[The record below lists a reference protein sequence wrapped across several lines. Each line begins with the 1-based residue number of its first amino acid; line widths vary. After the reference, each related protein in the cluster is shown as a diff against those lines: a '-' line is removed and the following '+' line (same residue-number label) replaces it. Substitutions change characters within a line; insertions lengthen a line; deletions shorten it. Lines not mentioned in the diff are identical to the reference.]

1 MNNWDMDGFGRDV
14 RHTIQDAIN
23 TGNFSR
29 LSRTINDTVNKAFGV
44 DDGAPDIKLSHDY
57 NQGGYQQNGSYQQTG
72 SYQHGGNNQGGF
84 HQGTYNQGMN
94 PSMNQAMNKRRKKS
108 SVNQRMQYNNG
119 GVQNGSQVVPF
130 VYRPVRSNNALS
142 IVAMVAGYGIG
153 GMTLLSSA
161 ITAISAPVVGM
172 SVALTGV
179 GTLIISALPFIGL
192 GVFGSFMHNK
202 CKRFKRYMEII
213 GNRQVCNI
221 KELAEGSGK
230 KEKAIAMDV
239 AKMIDKRWF
248 CQGHLDRDQKC
259 LMLTDKAYGEYQ
271 RVMAQRT
278 EQENQQ
284 AAAEAARQAKAAAE
298 ERRHDSLDP
307 EIRDL
312 VKQGEE
318 YIRII
323 RKVNDDVPGEEVSNK
338 MYKME
343 DLVRRIFKRVE
354 EKPEQA
360 GDLKRL
366 MNYYLPT
373 SIKLLEA
380 YADMDK
386 QEVQGENIQNSKKEI
401 EDTLDTLNVAYEKF
415 LDDMFRDTAWDVSSD
430 VSVLKTMRAR
440 EGLTENEFE
449 KAKK

>member
-1 MNNWDMDGFGRDV
+1 MNNWDIDGFGRDV
-14 RHTIQDAIN
+14 KSTIQDAIN
-23 TGNFSR
+23 TGDFSR
-29 LSRTINDTVNKAFGV
+29 LSRNINDTVSRAFGV
-44 DDGAPDIKLSHDY
+44 GGGAPDIKLSHDNSY
-57 NQGGYQQNGSYQQTG
+57 GTGTGTNPGGQNTGYSGFGTAGQARPTGFNQGHVRRTNTGRPAGPNGY
-72 SYQHGGNNQGGF
+72 
-84 HQGTYNQGMN
+84 N
-94 PSMNQAMNKRRKKS
+94 PNLDPN
-108 SVNQRMQYNNG
+108 VNP
-119 GVQNGSQVVPF
+119 VVPF
-130 VYRPVRSNNALS
+130 VYRPVRSKSALS

-153 GMTLLSSA
+153 GITLLSGA
-161 ITAISAPVVGM
+161 ITAITTPLLGA
-172 SVALTGV
+172 SVAAMAV
-179 GTLIISALPFIGL
+179 GTLGIIALPFIGL
-192 GVFGSFMHNK
+192 GVFGTFLHKK
-202 CKRFKRYMEII
+202 CKRFKNYINII

-221 KELAEGSGK
+221 DELAKGSGK
-230 KEKAIAMDV
+230 KEKAIVTDV
-239 AKMIDKRWF
+239 TKLIHQGWF
-248 CQGHLDRDQKC
+248 CQGHLDQNQKC

-271 RVMAQRT
+271 QIMAQRT
-278 EQENQQ
+278 EQEQRQ
-284 AAAEAARQAKAAAE
+284 AAAEAEKQARAAAE
-298 ERRHDSLDP
+298 QSRQDSLDP

-312 VKQGEE
+312 IKQGEE

-323 RKVNDDVPGEEVSNK
+323 RQVNDEVPGEEVSNK

-386 QEVQGENIQNSKKEI
+386 QEVQGENIQNSKREI
-401 EDTLDTLNVAYEKF
+401 EETLDTLNVAYEKF

-430 VSVLKTMRAR
+430 VSVLKTMLAR